1 MEEEIAETLARRA
14 LEAREKAHAPYSN
27 YRVGAALLARSGRIY
42 TGCNVENASYG
53 LTVCAERVA
62 IFKAVSEGEKD
73 FTAIAVA
80 TSNGAPPCGACLQ
93 VMAEFVEDF
102 SSFQVI
108 LVNAE
113 GQWRTLTLRELY
125 PHGFTSRFLW
135 EEK

>member
-1 MEEEIAETLARRA
+1 MDKETIEVLVGKA
-14 LEAREKAHAPYSN
+14 LEAREKAHAPYSK
-27 YRVGAALLARSGRIY
+27 YKVGAALLAKSGAIY

-62 IFKAVSEGEKD
+62 ICKAVSEGEKD
-73 FTAIAVA
+73 FLAIAVV

-93 VMAEFVEDF
+93 VMAEFVADF

-113 GQWRTLTLRELY
+113 KQWRVLTLKELY
-125 PHGFTSRFLW
+125 PFGFTSRFLW
-135 EEK
+135 EK

>member
-1 MEEEIAETLARRA
+1 MEKETIENLIRLA
-14 LEAREKAHAPYSN
+14 LEARERAHAPYSR
-27 YRVGAALLARSGRIY
+27 YKVGAALLARSGNIY

-62 IFKAVSEGEKD
+62 FFKAVSEGEKD
-73 FTAIAVA
+73 FLAIAVA
-80 TSNGAPPCGACLQ
+80 TTNGAPPCGACLQ

-113 GQWRTLTLRELY
+113 GAWKTLTLEKLY
-125 PHGFTSRFLW
+125 PFGFTSYLLW
-135 EEK
+135 R

>member
-1 MEEEIAETLARRA
+1 MEKGTIEQLVRLA
-14 LEAREKAHAPYSN
+14 LEARERAHAPYSR
-27 YRVGAALLARSGRIY
+27 YKVGAALLSSSGTIY

-62 IFKAVSEGEKD
+62 FFKAVSEGERD
-73 FTAIAVA
+73 FLAIAVA

-113 GQWRTLTLRELY
+113 GVWKAFTLKELY
-125 PHGFTSRFLW
+125 PFGFTSRLLW
-135 EEK
+135 R

>member
-1 MEEEIAETLARRA
+1 MEILVRKA
-14 LEAREKAHAPYSN
+14 LEAREKAHAYYSN
-27 YRVGAALLARSGRIY
+27 YKVGAALLTQSGKVY

-73 FTAIAVA
+73 FLAIAVA
-80 TSNGAPPCGACLQ
+80 TSGGAPPCGACLQ

-108 LVNAE
+108 LTDAE
-113 GQWRTLTLRELY
+113 GHWKALTLKELY

-135 EEK
+135 EK

>member
-1 MEEEIAETLARRA
+1 VEKGTIEQLVRLA
-14 LEAREKAHAPYSN
+14 LEARERAHAPYSR
-27 YRVGAALLARSGRIY
+27 YKVGAALLSSSGTIY

-62 IFKAVSEGEKD
+62 FFKAVSEGERD
-73 FTAIAVA
+73 FLAIAVA

-113 GQWRTLTLRELY
+113 GVWKAFTLKELY
-125 PHGFTSRFLW
+125 PFGFTSRLLW
-135 EEK
+135 R

>member
-1 MEEEIAETLARRA
+1 MEKGIIEQLVRLA
-14 LEAREKAHAPYSN
+14 LEARERAHAPYSR
-27 YRVGAALLARSGRIY
+27 YKVGAALLSSSGTIY

-62 IFKAVSEGEKD
+62 FFKAVSEGERD
-73 FTAIAVA
+73 FLAIAVA

-113 GQWRTLTLRELY
+113 GVWKAFTLKELY
-125 PHGFTSRFLW
+125 PFGFTSRLLW
-135 EEK
+135 R